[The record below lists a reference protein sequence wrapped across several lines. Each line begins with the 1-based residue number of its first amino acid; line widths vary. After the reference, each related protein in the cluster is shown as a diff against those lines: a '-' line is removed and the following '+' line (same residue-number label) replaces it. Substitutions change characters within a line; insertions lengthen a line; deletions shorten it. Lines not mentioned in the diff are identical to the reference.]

1 MASRRGGGLGRRL
14 HSLLSQQQQQ
24 NGVVSQV
31 RSTTIKRG
39 GGSKES
45 FFSEGKN
52 DPGGLL
58 FNESPPADGVRQW
71 ESWEAPWYFAFGAAT
86 AILTIGLSAKPDTS
100 LVAWAEREAL
110 ARRES

>member
-1 MASRRGGGLGRRL
+1 MASRRGGGLYRRL
-14 HSLLSQQQQQ
+14 HSLFSQQQK

-31 RSTTIKRG
+31 RSTAIKRG
-39 GGSKES
+39 GGPKES

-58 FNESPPADGVRQW
+58 FNESPPADGIRQW
-71 ESWEAPWYFAFGAAT
+71 ESWEAPWYFGFGAAV
-86 AILTIGLSAKPDTS
+86 AILSIGLSAKPDTS